1 MIEKNKMED
10 IQYDFLLILMLLL
23 LKFQR
28 NYKVMS
34 KENLNLN
41 QQLNFDD

>member
-1 MIEKNKMED
+1 MED